1 MSFVTSVLLIAA
13 SLHLPLSA
21 NSDDATFTRVFNEP
35 IRVVVIENQAGPI
48 DVRTWP
54 SATVSVKA
62 SRIENMGTRVESEVI
77 FEQPDHETLRIIT
90 NPDSLFR
97 PITLSIHV
105 PSTVQLS
112 VKGGSQR
119 VSIRGPVA
127 SLAVE
132 TDSGNVAVYLPERTN
147 AELSLRTIRG
157 VVESRLPLTT
167 FGQSDSRRLDGK
179 IGNGGSPLIARSQRG
194 NINLLPYSDIQSAG
208 QNIEGEKTELM
219 SGDKSLAGTTSK
231 LSSDALPSDHEVA
244 GENL

>member
-77 FEQPDHETLRIIT
+77 FEQPDRETLKVIA

-97 PITLSIHV
+97 PLTLMIQV
-105 PSTVQLS
+105 PSSVQLS
-112 VKGGSQR
+112 VRGGSQR
-119 VSIRGPVA
+119 VAVRGSVA
-127 SLAVE
+127 SLTVE
-132 TDSGNVAVYLPERTN
+132 TDSGNVALYLPDKAN
-147 AELSLRTIRG
+147 AELSVRTI
-157 VVESRLPLTT
+157 
-167 FGQSDSRRLDGK
+167 
-179 IGNGGSPLIARSQRG
+179 
-194 NINLLPYSDIQSAG
+194 
-208 QNIEGEKTELM
+208 
-219 SGDKSLAGTTSK
+219 
-231 LSSDALPSDHEVA
+231 
-244 GENL
+244 